1 MKGLFKYLTPF
12 APDQS
17 GVVSVLYEFGG
28 LLVICDAGGCAGNIC
43 GFDEPRWSTAK
54 SAIFSAGLRDMDA
67 IMGRDERLVKKLA
80 LAAEQISGNFAAV
93 IGTPVPA
100 VIATDYHALAG
111 MIRRKVKLPVIAV
124 ESTGMSYYDKGA
136 EAAYLE
142 LVRQFGTEKKGTQ
155 AGLVGVYGV
164 NPLDMGDLMAAKKL
178 QQYYGSKPN
187 ACRLACYGMGAGIR
201 ELAEASAAEK
211 NLVVAPSGLKAAKYM
226 KEHYDIPYEI
236 DNPLALDC
244 LMDIDYTGKRVLIIH
259 QQVSAHTLRRELE
272 RRGAA
277 EVVAANFFMQLP
289 ELTQERDIRL
299 TEESQCEELINS
311 GSFDILI
318 ADAVFM
324 KMAKNFA
331 GIFMEYPQFA
341 VSGKLVEA

>member
-111 MIRRKVKLPVIAV
+111 MIKRKVKLPVIAI
-124 ESTGMSYYDKGA
+124 STTGMSYYDKGA

-142 LVRQFGTEKKGTQ
+142 LVRQFCAKKQKTKNDRI
-155 AGLVGVYGV
+155 GVFGA
-164 NPLDMGDLMAAKKL
+164 NPLDMGDLMAAEKL
-178 QQYYGSKPN
+178 QRYYDTISAGCN
-187 ACRLACYGMGAGIR
+187 LVCYGMGAGLT
-201 ELAEASAAEK
+201 ELAEASDVQK
-211 NLVVAPSGLKAAKYM
+211 NLVVAPSGLRAARYLEEM
-226 KEHYDIPYEI
+226 YNIPYEI
-236 DNPLALDC
+236 ANPLAIDC
-244 LMDIDYTGKRVLIIH
+244 LWDIDYTGKRVLIIH
-259 QQVSAHTLRRELE
+259 QQVSAYTLRKELK
-272 RRGAA
+272 RRNAA
-277 EVVAANFFMQLP
+277 EIVAANFFMQIP
-289 ELTQERDIRL
+289 ELAEEQDIRL
-299 TEESQCEELINS
+299 TEEEQCEALLN
-311 GSFDILI
+311 GNKFDIVI
-318 ADAVFM
+318 ADAVFK
-324 KMAKNFA
+324 KMAKNFS